1 MLIRS
6 HKTLSFDIVIVL
18 HLCGNGTQ
26 SNIQGFFSHQF
37 SIILWY
43 LQFFVLLL
51 QVFEG
56 ILMIS
61 SLYVELC
68 EAGEIGYL
76 TWKRIFKCSMQVGRS
91 EALLKDIEET
101 CKKMEDEL
109 KEWRKTINDRR
120 YHCYSLNHF
129 TMKQILHL
137 RKELAKACRGEVAM
151 DELPLQI
158 FMLLESVNR
167 NINPLVLANVLRTV
181 IPDCSVRLT
190 EDGVKDEQEY
200 FASDT
205 VGESSMPES
214 AEEEIDMAPP
224 NKRRRMNSIET
235 VKSAKETLEEMNYA
249 EEYLLAALQ
258 DCGHHAT
265 EDEIV
270 AWVVSSEHSQEDV
283 MKLCKEAKKNPNLAN
298 LLEDVGVECY
308 VVNNDERIATTF
320 DR

>member
-1 MLIRS
+1 M
-6 HKTLSFDIVIVL
+6 
-18 HLCGNGTQ
+18 
-26 SNIQGFFSHQF
+26 
-37 SIILWY
+37 
-43 LQFFVLLL
+43 
-51 QVFEG
+51 
-56 ILMIS
+56 
-61 SLYVELC
+61 ELC
-68 EAGEIGYL
+68 EAGEIRYL
-76 TWKRIFKCSMQVGRS
+76 TWKRIFECGVQVGRS
-91 EALLKDIEET
+91 EALLKDIDET

-151 DELPLQI
+151 DEQPLQI

-167 NINPLVLANVLRTV
+167 NINPSVLANVLRTV

-190 EDGVKDEQEY
+190 EDGVKDEQKY

-205 VGESSMPES
+205 VGENSVPES
-214 AEEEIDMAPP
+214 VEEEIDMAPP
-224 NKRRRMNSIET
+224 NKRRRMNSIEI
-235 VKSAKETLEEMNYA
+235 VRAKETLEEMNYS

-298 LLEDVGVECY
+298 LLEDVGVECH